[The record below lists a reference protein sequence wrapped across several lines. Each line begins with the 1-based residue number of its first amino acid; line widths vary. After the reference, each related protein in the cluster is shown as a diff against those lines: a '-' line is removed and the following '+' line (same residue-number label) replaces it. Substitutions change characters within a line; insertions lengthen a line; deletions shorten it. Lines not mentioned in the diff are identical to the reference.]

1 MRSQIREPTKYV
13 LWCREKGLRNTTFA
27 SEGEG
32 MGGLFFPSPELLEI
46 IEIKMQKSILI

>member
-1 MRSQIREPTKYV
+1 MFCGV
-13 LWCREKGLRNTTFA
+13 EKKASETQLLL